1 MLLAHGWWFSTFRY
15 GDQISIKLESKLFD
29 MESYVI
35 MVWCKSMQVNTH
47 VNIWV
52 RNVWSTV
59 LNITRPQTLLILQ
72 PRPSCRFGKKL
83 LQPSCLLNLLL
94 LVFTITIIEKQESP
108 PWDSNEIHDG
118 STYRLSWFRF
128 LFDMYSSVR
137 ISCFLQKYGGHR
149 LTYCSKALKQ
159 HHNRNKQ

>member
-15 GDQISIKLESKLFD
+15 GDQISIKLESKLLD

-59 LNITRPQTLLILQ
+59 LNIARPQTLLIL
-72 PRPSCRFGKKL
+72 P
-83 LQPSCLLNLLL
+83 PSCLLNLLL
-94 LVFTITIIEKQESP
+94 LVFTITIIEKQEPP

-137 ISCFLQKYGGHR
+137 ICCFLQKYGGHR
-149 LTYCSKALKQ
+149 LASCSKALKQ